1 MKLST
6 VLSSTLAALTLTLAA
21 TTSAHAAAVTLG
33 DPSYG
38 GSGCPAG
45 SASASISP
53 DGTALSILFDSFSV
67 EAGGPNANVSR
78 KSCNISIPVKVPNGF
93 SVSLIDADYRGF
105 VDVPNGSSARLDTEY
120 FFAGSQGPKFSSTF
134 TGPFSNSYTKSHQL
148 AASSNIWSACGASVN
163 LRVNSGM
170 MVRAG
175 RGAEALASVD
185 SADFKSGVVYH
196 VQYRPCR

>member
-21 TTSAHAAAVTLG
+21 TTSAQAAVVTLG

-45 SASASISP
+45 SASASLSP

-105 VDVPNGSSARLDTEY
+105 VDVPKGSSARLDTEY

>member
-1 MKLST
+1 MKLT
-6 VLSSTLAALTLTLAA
+6 TTLSSALVALTLGLTA
-21 TTSAHAAAVTLG
+21 TSAQAAAVTLG

-53 DGTALSILFDSFSV
+53 DGTALSILFDSFTV
-67 EAGGPNANVSR
+67 EAGGPNANVAR
-78 KSCNISIPVKVPNGF
+78 KSCNLSIPVKVPNGF

-105 VDVPNGSSARLDTEY
+105 VDAPRGSMARLDTEY
-120 FFAGSQGPKFSSTF
+120 FFAGTRGPKFSTTF
-134 TGPFSNSYTKSHQL
+134 NGPYSNTYTKSHRL
-148 AASSNIWSACGASVN
+148 AATSNVWSACGASVN

-196 VQYRPCR
+196 LQYRSCR

>member
-45 SASASISP
+45 SASASLSP

-105 VDVPNGSSARLDTEY
+105 VDVPKGSSARLDTEY

>member
-1 MKLST
+1 MKLT
-6 VLSSTLAALTLTLAA
+6 TALSSALVALTLSLA
-21 TTSAHAAAVTLG
+21 TTSAQAAAVTLG

-53 DGTALSILFDSFSV
+53 DGTALSILFDSFTV
-67 EAGGPNANVSR
+67 EAGGANSSVGR
-78 KSCNISIPVKVPNGF
+78 KSCNLSIPVQVPNGF

-105 VDVPNGSSARLDTEY
+105 VDAPRGSMARLDTEY
-120 FFAGSQGPKFSSTF
+120 FFAGTQGPKFTTTF
-134 TGPFSNSYTKSHQL
+134 TGPYSNSYTKSHRL
-148 AASSNIWSACGASVN
+148 AATSNIWSACGASVN

-175 RGAEALASVD
+175 RGAEALATVD

-196 VQYRPCR
+196 LQYRACR

>member
-1 MKLST
+1 MKAMT
-6 VLSSTLAALTLTLAA
+6 VISAVLAAMTLSVAA
-21 TTSAHAAAVTLG
+21 TAAQAAAVTLG
-33 DPSYG
+33 NPSYG
-38 GSGCPAG
+38 GNGCPAG

-53 DGTALSILFDSFSV
+53 DGTALSILFDSFNV
-67 EAGGPNANVSR
+67 EAGGPNAAVAR

-105 VDVPNGSSARLDTEY
+105 VDAPKGSSARLDTEY
-120 FFAGSQGPKFSSTF
+120 FFAGSQGPRYSTTF
-134 TGPFSNSYTKSHQL
+134 TGPFSNSYTKSHRL
-148 AASSNIWSACGASVN
+148 AATSEIWSACGASVN

-175 RGAEALASVD
+175 RGSEALASVD

-196 VQYRPCR
+196 VQYRACR